1 MCVEVSP
8 FSYLK
13 TNLVKYLDKI
23 FGKKKQNN
31 NLTQTT
37 TGQDY
42 GQWVSLFPNNTET
55 VLTQYRSFAYSCIN
69 VRAESIMSSRI
80 LLYQQ
85 QSNKRKEIFEHP
97 FIELTN
103 RLNIY
108 GQSFT
113 DILFLISAAMDLN
126 GNAYALSYRNEGDP
140 FKIPEGL
147 IVFPVNS
154 ITPVLN
160 SNQTAIEYYRYSGG
174 GQTINYTPEQ
184 IIHFK
189 IPNPENM
196 LLGKSTVS
204 ALKIPIEIDYYQSE
218 YQKSFYE
225 NFAAIGQIISSD
237 KELSTKQVNDLREQ
251 FEGKY
256 AGTKKAGKA
265 LILQGGLTSKPLSS
279 TPKEADYKE
288 SRLANRDE
296 IMSVFRVPKS
306 ILAITDDVNRANA
319 TATIRGFLMTTII
332 PFSKFI
338 ESKLQ
343 DFVKRTYDTRLV
355 LSMDFSLQEDR
366 ELQLRFYDIALR
378 NGLLTRNEIR
388 EQENYEHSTDAK
400 ANELIVNSSQSTTIP
415 EPEKQIN

>member
-1 MCVEVSP
+1 VCVEVSP

-31 NLTQTT
+31 KLSQTT

-42 GQWVSLFPNNTET
+42 GQWMSLFPNSDET

-69 VRAESIMSSRI
+69 VRAEAIMTSKI
-80 LLYQQ
+80 LLYKQQ
-85 QSNKRKEIFEHP
+85 LNKRKEIYEHP
-97 FIELTN
+97 FLDLIN

-108 GQSFT
+108 GQSFN
-113 DILFLISAAMDLN
+113 DVLFLISAAMDLN
-126 GNAYALSYRNEGDP
+126 GNAYCLAYRNDNDP
-140 FKIPEGL
+140 FKMPEGL

-154 ITPVLN
+154 VTPVLN
-160 SNQTAIEYYRYSGG
+160 SDQTAIEYYRYSGA
-174 GQTINYTPEQ
+174 GQQINYLPEQ

-189 IPNPENM
+189 IPNPESM

-237 KELSTKQVNDLREQ
+237 KELTTDQIKNLREQ

-256 AGTKKAGKA
+256 AGTKKSGKA

-279 TPKEADYKE
+279 TPREADYKD
-288 SRLANRDE
+288 SRIANRDE

-319 TATIRGFLMTTII
+319 TATIRGFLLNSII

-338 ESKLQ
+338 ESKLN
-343 DFVKRTYDTRLV
+343 DFVKRSYDTRLV
-355 LSMDFSLQEDR
+355 LKMDFSLQEDR

-388 EQENYEHSTDAK
+388 EQENYENSTDEN
-400 ANELIVNSSQSTTIP
+400 ANKLIVGNNQPAT
-415 EPEKQIN
+415 EPAEQKQIN